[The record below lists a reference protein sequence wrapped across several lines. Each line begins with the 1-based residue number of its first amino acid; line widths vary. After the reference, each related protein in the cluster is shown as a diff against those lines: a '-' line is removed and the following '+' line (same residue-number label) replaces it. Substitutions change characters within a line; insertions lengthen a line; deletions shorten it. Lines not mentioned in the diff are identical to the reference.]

1 MHRCGGDKQQVF
13 ARRRV
18 EHLVGNAKS
27 ITGGNAVTAAVV
39 NTEMEFGVSGGRLN
53 MPLLAKDAL

>member
-18 EHLVGNAKS
+18 KHLVRNAKS
-27 ITGGNAVTAAVV
+27 ITAGNAVTAAVV
-39 NTEMEFGVSGGRLN
+39 NTEIVFGVSGGRLN
-53 MPLLAKDAL
+53 MQLFAKDAL